1 MSLTP
6 DYFDRYENFA
16 LTRSESGVL
25 TLRFHTAGGPV
36 TFTGTTHSDLPR
48 VLEDIAFDRSNKVL
62 VITGTGDRFMTD
74 IDGAS
79 LGDLTKPMAS
89 DITYM
94 EGRRIPQRLA
104 DLEMPIISAVN
115 GPASVHS
122 EYVLIADIVIAS
134 ETTEFSD
141 FPHLTF
147 GINPGDGLHI
157 VWEEAL
163 GINRARYYALT
174 QGTFTAAEA
183 RQWGAVAEVL
193 PQAQVLA
200 RAQELAESLAAKPQL
215 LTRYLAVTLR
225 QRISRRM
232 AEGTALG
239 MALESLTAA
248 NLAYLPQLPQENR
261 SVVVLAGTRHDM
273 LVACCPNV
281 HETLLLA
288 SREGAAS
295 GGSRQPAVSSWRL
308 AAVA

>member
-1 MSLTP
+1 MPP
-6 DYFDRYENFA
+6 DYFDRFENFA

-25 TLRFHTAGGPV
+25 TLRFHTNSGPA
-36 TFTGTTHSDLPR
+36 TFTGTTHSEFPR
-48 VLEDIAFDRSNKVL
+48 LLDEIAFDRENKVL
-62 VITGTGDRFMTD
+62 VITGTGDRFMTE
-74 IDGAS
+74 IDGPS

-89 DITYM
+89 DITYL

-134 ETTEFSD
+134 VTAEFSD

-147 GINPGDGLHI
+147 GLSPGDGLQI

-174 QGTFTAAEA
+174 QGTFTATQAEE
-183 RQWGAVAEVL
+183 WGAVAEVL
-193 PQAQVLA
+193 PQDQVLA
-200 RAQELAESLAAKPQL
+200 RAKELGESLAARPQL
-215 LTRYLAVTLR
+215 LTRYAAITLR
-225 QRISRRM
+225 QRISRRI

-248 NLAYLPQLPQENR
+248 NLAYL
-261 SVVVLAGTRHDM
+261 
-273 LVACCPNV
+273 
-281 HETLLLA
+281 
-288 SREGAAS
+288 SRAE
-295 GGSRQPAVSSWRL
+295 
-308 AAVA
+308 

>member
-1 MSLTP
+1 MRPTP
-6 DYFDRYENFA
+6 DYFQRYENFA

-25 TLRFHTAGGPV
+25 TLRLHTAGGPV

-48 VLEDIAFDRSNKVL
+48 VLEDIAFDRGNKVL
-62 VITGTGDRFMTD
+62 VITGTGDRFMTE

-79 LGDLTKPMAS
+79 LGDITKPMAS

-104 DLEMPIISAVN
+104 DLEMPIIAAVN

-122 EYVLIADIVIAS
+122 EYALIADIVIAS

-163 GINRARYYALT
+163 GLNRARYYALT
-174 QGTFTAAEA
+174 QGSFTAAEA
-183 RQWGAVAEVL
+183 QQWGAVAEVL
-193 PQAQVLA
+193 PQDQVLA

-215 LTRYLAVTLR
+215 LTRYAAVTLR

-248 NLAYLPQLPQENR
+248 NLAYLPQAQ
-261 SVVVLAGTRHDM
+261 
-273 LVACCPNV
+273 
-281 HETLLLA
+281 
-288 SREGAAS
+288 
-295 GGSRQPAVSSWRL
+295 
-308 AAVA
+308 

>member
-1 MSLTP
+1 MSSSS

-25 TLRFHTAGGPV
+25 TLRFHTNGGPV

-48 VLEDIAFDRSNKVL
+48 LLEEIAFDRDNKVL

-74 IDGAS
+74 IDGPS
-79 LGDLTKPMAS
+79 LGDLTKPMAA

-104 DLEMPIISAVN
+104 DLEMPIIAAVN
-115 GPASVHS
+115 GPATVHS

-134 ETTEFSD
+134 ETAEFSD

-147 GINPGDGLHI
+147 GINPGDGVHV

-174 QGTFTAAEA
+174 QGTFTAHEA
-183 RQWGAVAEVL
+183 KQWGAVAEVL
-193 PQAQVLA
+193 PQDHVLA
-200 RAQELAESLAAKPQL
+200 RAHELAETLAAKPQL
-215 LTRYLAVTLR
+215 LTRYAAVTLR

-248 NLAYLPQLPQENR
+248 NLAYLPRAQ
-261 SVVVLAGTRHDM
+261 
-273 LVACCPNV
+273 
-281 HETLLLA
+281 
-288 SREGAAS
+288 
-295 GGSRQPAVSSWRL
+295 
-308 AAVA
+308 

>member
-1 MSLTP
+1 MTTPP

-25 TLRFHTAGGPV
+25 TLRFHANGGPA
-36 TFTGTTHSDLPR
+36 TFTGTMHSDLPR
-48 VLEDIAFDRSNKVL
+48 LLEEIAFDRDNKVL
-62 VITGTGDRFMTD
+62 VITGTGDRFMTE

-89 DITYM
+89 DISYL

-134 ETTEFSD
+134 ETAEFSD
-141 FPHLTF
+141 LPHLTF
-147 GINPGDGLHI
+147 GLSPGDGLQI
-157 VWEEAL
+157 VWEEVL
-163 GINRARYYALT
+163 GLNRARYYALT
-174 QGTFTAAEA
+174 QSTFTAPQAKE
-183 RQWGAVAEVL
+183 WGAVAEVV
-193 PQAQVLA
+193 PQDHVLT
-200 RAQELAESLAAKPQL
+200 RAHELGESLAARPQL
-215 LTRYLAVTLR
+215 LTRYAAITLR

-248 NLAYLPQLPQENR
+248 NLAYLPRGQ
-261 SVVVLAGTRHDM
+261 
-273 LVACCPNV
+273 
-281 HETLLLA
+281 
-288 SREGAAS
+288 
-295 GGSRQPAVSSWRL
+295 
-308 AAVA
+308 